1 MIRFLRRVK
10 AVSFC
15 LAQGSNLGKA
25 MDNVHYLLLSL
36 GYEWIIVFCDCGDSS
51 KHGTVFVH
59 TSKAPDG
66 HDEEHEGI

>member
-1 MIRFLRRVK
+1 
-10 AVSFC
+10 
-15 LAQGSNLGKA
+15 